1 MFLWLVLGSVCE
13 QAEGAKVQPS
23 GQHTRNSSSEKP
35 IAGVTNCQHKVRIL
49 LPDVF
54 GTVLAYSV
62 FNILKLPIFKLEI
75 FHVKI

>member
-1 MFLWLVLGSVCE
+1 MVLGNICE

-23 GQHTRNSSSEKP
+23 GQHTKNSSSEKP
-35 IAGVTNCQHKVRIL
+35 TAWVTNCQLKVRIW

-62 FNILKLPIFKLEI
+62 FNILKLPIFKLET